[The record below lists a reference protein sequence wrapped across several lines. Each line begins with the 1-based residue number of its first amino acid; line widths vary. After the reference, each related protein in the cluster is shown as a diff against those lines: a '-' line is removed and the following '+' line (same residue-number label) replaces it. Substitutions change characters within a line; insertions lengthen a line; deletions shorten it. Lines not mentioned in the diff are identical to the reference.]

1 MKKEIRINHGL
12 KKFFPWT
19 ENITLYYNDVRS
31 RNYSEKEK
39 ELTDKLL
46 IEYQTANGELK
57 EKIRNKIVE
66 LNLRLVISLARQYCS
81 EGEELLDLIEEGN
94 IGLIEAVERFD
105 ITRDSC
111 FSKVALI
118 YIMRAITQYRTDKS
132 SVIRHRKAC
141 TANLYINK
149 ITDKYLH
156 DIGRE
161 PSLDEIYSEYQSEGK
176 DRLKKEDFV
185 PFKFVNIKDF
195 SVDGYTED
203 SKGWRREDKDIYKA
217 NTCHLNGY
225 EEEIERDYNKE
236 YIRSLLKHLT
246 PNERKVIKLFYGLE
260 GEKMDYNY
268 HSIAKILNI
277 TPQRVGQLYLSAIKR
292 LKEKLNIEIKED
304 LNNDTS
310 NRIN

>member
-1 MKKEIRINHGL
+1 MKKEIRINPGL

-31 RNYSEKEK
+31 RNYSEKER

-105 ITRDSC
+105 VTRDSC
-111 FSKVALI
+111 VSKGALI

-195 SVDGYTED
+195 
-203 SKGWRREDKDIYKA
+203 YKA